1 MIDRSSRHGEV
12 LREKMEQQ
20 AFSVQERGSTQQSS
34 RHERYQTVSWDISHS
49 PYERGDEPSR
59 HLSTGVMGGGEVGIL
74 LSGISDS
81 NNLST
86 ILK

>member
-1 MIDRSSRHGEV
+1 MIDRSSRYEEV

-20 AFSVQERGSTQQSS
+20 AFSVQERRSTQQSS

-59 HLSTGVMGGGEVGIL
+59 HLSTGVIKGDVEEKRL
-74 LSGISDS
+74 KTD
-81 NNLST
+81 NNTHLTRSP
-86 ILK
+86 